1 MRIEGIYLYSVE
13 MLTIKE
19 SYFWICGMNHT
30 YKIILLH
37 YAILELLTDRMMCID
52 LTMRQLRWMPVC

>member
-13 MLTIKE
+13 ILIIRK
-19 SYFWICGMNHT
+19 SYFWIYDMNHT

-37 YAILELLTDRMMCID
+37 CAILELLTDRMMCIN
-52 LTMRQLRWMPVC
+52 LTMR